1 LTDQV
6 RWWKGACWCGTG
18 KLTSHDEESI
28 VEDGNECARR
38 ILTDAGRAASIVV

>member
-1 LTDQV
+1 VEGRVLMRD
-6 RWWKGACWCGTG
+6 G
-18 KLTSHDEESI
+18 KLTSHDEQSI